1 MVYETGE
8 KGDDVMKKMAQQFIT
23 QKLKQLTV
31 KELLQYSRKYRI
43 PITEG
48 EAQAIV
54 QALKKNKENPFEKDG
69 RKKMLKKLAG
79 LTSAD
84 TARSVNKL
92 LHKLAKEY
100 GVEDWL
106 K

>member
-1 MVYETGE
+1 MVYETVG
-8 KGDDVMKKMAQQFIT
+8 KGDHVMKKMAQQFIT

-31 KELLQYSRKYRI
+31 KELLQYSRKYQI
-43 PITEG
+43 PITEE
-48 EAQAIV
+48 EAQAIIK
-54 QALKKNKENPFEKDG
+54 ALRKNKENPFEKDG
-69 RKKMLKKLAG
+69 RKRMLKKLAG
-79 LTSAD
+79 LTSVD

-100 GVEDWL
+100 GVEEWL